1 MSCACSVCI
10 LHISGFTCTSF
21 KMNFTPLDPQFL
33 LDRLRPPSGPAR
45 IVLDTDTFNE
55 IDDQFA
61 VVYALLSPER
71 ISVEALHAA
80 PFHNPRSLGPAD
92 GMEKSYEEIHRLLA
106 RLHDVVIPGEA
117 FVKRGSTEWL
127 PTDRRPVRSIAADDL
142 IERAMAAPLE
152 DPLYV
157 VAIGAI
163 TNVASALLLEP
174 KIRHRIVLL
183 WLGGHARHWP
193 DTREFNLRQDP
204 AASRVVL
211 DCGVPLVRFPCMGVV
226 SHLHTTLPEMA
237 AHVKGR
243 GAIGDYL
250 FQIYSEYHADQFA
263 YSKQIWDLA
272 PLGWLVDPEWAQMEI
287 VSSPRLSDA
296 ITWEFDEGRHPV
308 SCARHVD
315 RDGIFR
321 DLFEKLDTAASD
333 R

>member
-1 MSCACSVCI
+1 MA
-10 LHISGFTCTSF
+10 
-21 KMNFTPLDPQFL
+21 FTPLDPQFL
-33 LDRLRPPSGPAR
+33 LDRLQPPAGKVR
-45 IVLDTDTFNE
+45 IVLDTDTYNE

-71 ISVEALHAA
+71 MEVEALHAA
-80 PFHNPRSLGPAD
+80 PFHNSRSSGPGD

-106 RLHDVVIPGEA
+106 RLPAVDRSREE
-117 FVKRGSTEWL
+117 FVRRGSTDWL
-127 PTDRRPVRSIAADDL
+127 PIDGTPLESEATADL
-142 IERAMAAPLE
+142 IERALASPLE

-174 KIRHRIVLL
+174 EIRRRIVLL

-226 SHLHTTLPEMA
+226 SHLHTTQPEMA
-237 AHVKGR
+237 VHVKGK

-250 FQIYSEYHADQFA
+250 FQIYNEYHADQFA

-272 PLGWLVDPEWAQMEI
+272 PLGWLVDPKWAQMEL
-287 VSSPRLSDA
+287 VSSPRLTES
-296 ITWEFDEGRHPV
+296 ITWEFDEGRHTV
-308 SCARHVD
+308 SCARHID

-321 DLFEKLDTAASD
+321 DLFSKLDLAALH

>member
-1 MSCACSVCI
+1 MD
-10 LHISGFTCTSF
+10 
-21 KMNFTPLDPQFL
+21 FTPLDPQLL
-33 LDRLRPPSGPAR
+33 LDRLRPPSGPVR

-61 VVYALLSPER
+61 VVYALLSPEQMT
-71 ISVEALHAA
+71 VEALHAA
-80 PFHNPRSLGPAD
+80 PFHNRRSASPGD
-92 GMEKSYEEIHRLLA
+92 GMEKSFEEIQRLLV
-106 RLHDVVIPGEA
+106 RLPEVDCSKEG
-117 FVKRGSTEWL
+117 FVRRGSANWL
-127 PTDRRPVRSIAADDL
+127 PSDDKPVESEAAVDL
-142 IERAMAAPLE
+142 IDRALASPLD

-174 KIRHRIVLL
+174 EIRSRIVLL

-193 DTREFNLRQDP
+193 DTQEFNLRGDP

-226 SHLHTTLPEMA
+226 SHLHTTQPEMA
-237 AHVKGR
+237 EHVKGR
-243 GAIGDYL
+243 GAIGEYL

-272 PLGWLVDPEWAQMEI
+272 PLGWLVNPDWAQMEL
-287 VSSPRLSDA
+287 VSSPILTDS
-296 ITWEFDEGRHPV
+296 ITWAFDEGRHTV

-321 DLFEKLDTAASD
+321 DLFTKLDLAASN